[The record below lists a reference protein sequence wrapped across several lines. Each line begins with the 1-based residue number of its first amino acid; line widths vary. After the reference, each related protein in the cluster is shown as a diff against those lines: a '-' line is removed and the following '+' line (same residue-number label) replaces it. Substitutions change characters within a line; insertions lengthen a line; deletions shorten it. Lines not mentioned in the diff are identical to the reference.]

1 MPGVMALEQRLG
13 LPWVKPVALLAL
25 PALVIGVAMY
35 PNIQLALMPS
45 SLALAIVVACAA
57 GFVVTGHPQ
66 LVVLLPAVAACLP
79 SRQAGFAAYAIALTY
94 FIAEHGGRRLVRPLD
109 AADRLL
115 IAVMVWA
122 TMSWMINLG
131 TQTDF
136 WSLPVF
142 VLTFL
147 TPWLLLFVARAA
159 PWSAGDTRLV
169 LGLWLGLVMVQ
180 LVPALVKPAVTGELS
195 AYMVPF
201 SLIELTG
208 VGLLRTLA
216 ATESFDV
223 TSGTTA
229 SAHYLGVLLTLA
241 LVLLVAIMAARRH
254 WLPLLIVATGYV
266 FLMTD
271 SKHVIVAAF
280 PAGLVFLWRVVRPLL
295 RPGASRVLV
304 MALLIFVAIAGP
316 WAAVRAYRILS
327 AGSWRPYAELAS
339 LNAKAQ
345 LVKRTAGL
353 LGRKD
358 LNTWIGY
365 GAGSYATRAATI
377 RASAVLYKEG
387 NELPEFIP
395 AHTGDAYRSVAYDLY
410 TTEQADAVKFRSGVL
425 TLPFSS
431 AVGVVAEF
439 GLLGTLLVLAFFAA
453 LSGAGYAA
461 WRRIGDPPLRR
472 AAGAMTGFAMPFLFV
487 LGFFDSYLE
496 QPGVTGPMIVVAILA
511 LSGAGAA
518 PEPVQSGEARGV
530 QLAR

>member
-1 MPGVMALEQRLG
+1 MAGRLG

-57 GFVVTGHPQ
+57 GFVITGYPQ
-66 LVVLLPAVAACLP
+66 LIVLLPVIAACLP

-109 AADRLL
+109 AFDRLL
-115 IAVMVWA
+115 IAVMIWA
-122 TMSWMINLG
+122 TMSWLVNLG
-131 TQTDF
+131 TQTDL

-159 PWSAGDTRLV
+159 PWSGEDTRLV

-201 SLIELTG
+201 SVIELTG

-229 SAHYLGVLLTLA
+229 SAHYLGVLLMLA
-241 LVLLVAIMAARRH
+241 LVLMVAVMAARRQ
-254 WLPLLIVATGYV
+254 WIPLLIAVTGYV

-280 PAGLVFLWRVVRPLL
+280 PAGLIFLWRIVRPLL
-295 RPGASRVLV
+295 RPGVSRGIVL
-304 MALLIFVAIAGP
+304 ALLIFVAIAGP
-316 WAAVRAYRILS
+316 WAAIRAYRILS
-327 AGSWRPYAELAS
+327 AGAWRPFVELAS
-339 LNAKAQ
+339 LNSKAQ
-345 LVKRTAGL
+345 LVKRTASL

-387 NELPEFIP
+387 NELPAFIP
-395 AHTGDAYRSVAYDLY
+395 AHTGEAYRSVAYDLY
-410 TTEQADAVKFRSGVL
+410 TTELADAVKFRSGVL

-431 AVGVVAEF
+431 LVGVVAEF
-439 GLLGTLLVLAFFAA
+439 GLAGTVLVLAFFGA
-453 LSGAGYAA
+453 LTSAGYAA
-461 WRRIGDPPLRR
+461 WRRTGDPPLRR

-496 QPGVTGPMIVVAILA
+496 QPGVTGPIVVVAILA

-518 PEPVQSGEARGV
+518 PESVERREGGGV
-530 QLAR
+530 QLAG